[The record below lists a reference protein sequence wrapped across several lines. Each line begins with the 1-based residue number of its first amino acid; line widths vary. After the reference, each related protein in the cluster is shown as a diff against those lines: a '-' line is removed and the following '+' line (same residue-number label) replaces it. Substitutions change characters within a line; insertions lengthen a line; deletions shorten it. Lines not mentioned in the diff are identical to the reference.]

1 MSTVPALLVLALA
14 AVADGATLFFSQFQE
29 ASSGNNKYFQIYN
42 PTSASIDLSAGYS
55 FGRCSNGCA
64 ADGVFEY
71 CSTFA
76 SGATIAAG
84 GTYLICNSG
93 LEGDT
98 SACDEVLSDYLVYF
112 NGDDFISLITG
123 TDCTT
128 ATSADIVDQMGL
140 FSTTD
145 PGSNWPVCGT
155 SSGMDTQNG
164 LLTRATDVCCGD
176 TTGAA
181 FEDSFS
187 GTCEWTETDQVTTPA
202 TWTTTTDCSSVS
214 CSSSTTPA
222 PTTPA
227 PTVSSAPTPVPIP
240 APTAALS
247 TIYSIQY
254 VSDVSDDCGDSP
266 KDGEVVRV
274 ECTVS
279 AVESSGFYW

>member
-1 MSTVPALLVLALA
+1 MSCARRAPRQL
-14 AVADGATLFFSQFQE
+14 GR
-29 ASSGNNKYFQIYN
+29 YYQIYN
-42 PTSASIDLSAGYS
+42 PTNVAVDLSGYS
-55 FGRCSNGCA
+55 LAYCNNGCSS
-64 ADGVFEY
+64 DGVFEY
-71 CSTFA
+71 GYNYPT
-76 SGATIAAG
+76 GATIAAG
-84 GTYLICNSG
+84 GTYTVCNSG
-93 LEGDT
+93 MEGDQT
-98 SACDEVLSDYLVYF
+98 PCDEVLSWPEVSF
-112 NGDDFISLITG
+112 NGDDFHALIASA
-123 TDCTT
+123 DYTT
-128 ATSADIVDQMGL
+128 ATSADIVDTMGL

-145 PGSNWPVCGT
+145 PGSYWPVCGT

-274 ECTVS
+274 DCTVS

>member
-1 MSTVPALLVLALA
+1 MRPRRLLALLLPV
-14 AVADGATLFFSQFQE
+14 VSGQTLFFSQYQE

-42 PTSASIDLSAGYS
+42 PTDAEIDLANDYS
-55 FGRCSNGCA
+55 LCRCSNGCA
-64 ADGVFEY
+64 SDGVCEY
-71 CSTFA
+71 GDTFA
-76 SGATIAAG
+76 TGATIAAG

-112 NGDDFISLITG
+112 TGDDFISLITG

-128 ATSADIVDQMGL
+128 ATSADIIDTMGL

-145 PGSNWPVCGT
+145 PGSYWPVCGT

-164 LLTRATDVCCGD
+164 LLTRATDECSGH

-187 GTCEWTETDQVTTPA
+187 STCEWTESDQETTPA
-202 TWTTTTDCSSVS
+202 TWTTSTDCSSG
-214 CSSSTTPA
+214 
-222 PTTPA
+222 TTPA
-227 PTVSSAPTPVPIP
+227 PTVSTAPTPLPIP
-240 APTAALS
+240 APTAAVS

-266 KDGEVVRV
+266 KDGEVVRI

-279 AVESSGFYW
+279 AVDSSGFYW